1 MTHTSTTLSK
11 QASKVSQ
18 PQSRQA
24 SPAPGWF
31 ARWLWSHSSAVSL
44 IGFIVAWQ
52 IASVVFDIPSFLLPS
67 PYQIGIEIVAN
78 RNILLSHVG
87 VTCLE
92 ILAGFVISVLIGLP
106 LAALFVYSRL
116 LEQAIFPLV
125 VGSNTVPKVALAP
138 LLLAWFGFGL
148 TPKILIVV
156 LVTFFPIIINA
167 VVGLKSMPPQMVHL
181 ARSMGATP
189 LQTFWRF
196 QLPAAMPHVFAGLK
210 IATSLSVIG
219 AIVAEFIGADSGLGY
234 LMMIANADINIARQ
248 FAAIVVLS
256 LIGMLFYWS
265 IDVLQRV
272 FLPWHVSVRGDAP
285 QAGPMTH
292 GSA

>member
-1 MTHTSTTLSK
+1 M
-11 QASKVSQ
+11 
-18 PQSRQA
+18 
-24 SPAPGWF
+24 
-31 ARWLWSHSSAVSL
+31 VSL
-44 IGFIVAWQ
+44 IAFIVVWQ
-52 IASVVFDIPSFLLPS
+52 IGSVVFDVPSFILPS
-67 PYQIGIEIVAN
+67 PYQIGIEIVAS
-78 RNILLSHVG
+78 RNILLGHVG
-87 VTCLE
+87 ITCLE

-106 LAALFVYSRL
+106 LAALFVYSGI
-116 LEQAIFPLV
+116 LERAIFPLI

-156 LVTFFPIIINA
+156 LVAFFPIIINA

-196 QLPAAMPHVFAGLK
+196 QLPSAMPHVFAGLK

-234 LMMIANADINIARQ
+234 LMMIANANFNIARQ

-265 IDVLQRV
+265 IDVLQRIL
-272 FLPWHVSVRGDAP
+272 LPWHVSVRGDAA
-285 QAGPMTH
+285 QAGPMTP